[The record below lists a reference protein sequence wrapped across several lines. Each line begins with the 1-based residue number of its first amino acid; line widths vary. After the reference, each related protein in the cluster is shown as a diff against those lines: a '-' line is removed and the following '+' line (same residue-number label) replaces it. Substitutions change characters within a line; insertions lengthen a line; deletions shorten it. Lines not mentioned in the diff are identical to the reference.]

1 MYRLQS
7 VILLTFSLSY
17 GFSDES
23 KNYEIVTV
31 VSSVPKA
38 YTETV
43 IVVDKI
49 DQELLDK
56 TQPKNLSSL
65 FREILAIDTSSNGG
79 LGQLSSVFTRGSNSN
94 HTLVKINGIKIN
106 PSTAGGASIYNL
118 DTDLISNIEIGYGPL
133 SAIHGSSAIGGVVD
147 ISTKPIENQTQS
159 AIGINVGP
167 DNFEKKLLK
176 LNYKLDYVG
185 FLNLAASRT
194 DTDGFPVLSNSTLD
208 RGYKNNTFISN
219 FQIDSD
225 LAEFDVSSWLAEGT
239 IEYLVFGTP
248 ASQDL
253 SLIHI

>member
-7 VILLTFSLSY
+7 VILLTFFLSY

-23 KNYEIVTV
+23 KSYEIVTV

-38 YTETV
+38 YTETA
-43 IVVDKI
+43 IVVDRI
-49 DQELLDK
+49 DQELLNK

-133 SAIHGSSAIGGVVD
+133 SCLLYTSPSPRDLSTSRMPSSA
-147 ISTKPIENQTQS
+147 
-159 AIGINVGP
+159 
-167 DNFEKKLLK
+167 
-176 LNYKLDYVG
+176 
-185 FLNLAASRT
+185 
-194 DTDGFPVLSNSTLD
+194 
-208 RGYKNNTFISN
+208 
-219 FQIDSD
+219 
-225 LAEFDVSSWLAEGT
+225 
-239 IEYLVFGTP
+239 
-248 ASQDL
+248 
-253 SLIHI
+253 